1 MKGLNK
7 LYWLKIDIEN
17 IKKEI
22 ESIPTISSPQL
33 TGMPHGT
40 GISNPVVS
48 YVIKKEELIEK
59 LNQKIAR
66 YTEELV
72 RIESIIDRIDDV
84 ETRTIARMRFV
95 LCLTWEE
102 IGEKVHLDR
111 TNCSR
116 KLKKYINNMDV

>member
-1 MKGLNK
+1 MLERSCSYV
-7 LYWLKIDIEN
+7 LPD
-17 IKKEI
+17 
-22 ESIPTISSPQL
+22 ST
-33 TGMPHGT
+33 
-40 GISNPVVS
+40 ISNPVVS

-66 YTEELV
+66 YTEELA
-72 RIESIIDRIDDV
+72 RLESIIDTIDDV
-84 ETRTIARMRFV
+84 EIRTIARMRFV

>member
-1 MKGLNK
+1 M
-7 LYWLKIDIEN
+7 
-17 IKKEI
+17 
-22 ESIPTISSPQL
+22 
-33 TGMPHGT
+33 
-40 GISNPVVS
+40 
-48 YVIKKEELIEK
+48 IEK

-66 YTEELV
+66 YTKELA